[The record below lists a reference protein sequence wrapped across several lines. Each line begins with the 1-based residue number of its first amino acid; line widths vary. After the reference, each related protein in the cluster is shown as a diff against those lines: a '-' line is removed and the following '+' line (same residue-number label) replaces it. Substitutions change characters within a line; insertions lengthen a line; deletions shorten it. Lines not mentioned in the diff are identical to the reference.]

1 MSTYSP
7 TLINQNKFQ
16 TISQKDS
23 QPVVPAVKKPENG
36 SMKSLITQAGYSGK
50 VVAYHIPERE
60 NKDGPLL
67 PPQREWD
74 KGKKT
79 LVLDLD
85 ETLVHSSF
93 KPVYDADFIIPIEID
108 NIQSSVYVLVR
119 PGTSEFLE

>member
-1 MSTYSP
+1 MSNNLWVQPLKPKPFKGTWKMSTYSP

-67 PPQREWD
+67 PPQRE
-74 KGKKT
+74 
-79 LVLDLD
+79 
-85 ETLVHSSF
+85 
-93 KPVYDADFIIPIEID
+93 
-108 NIQSSVYVLVR
+108 
-119 PGTSEFLE
+119 